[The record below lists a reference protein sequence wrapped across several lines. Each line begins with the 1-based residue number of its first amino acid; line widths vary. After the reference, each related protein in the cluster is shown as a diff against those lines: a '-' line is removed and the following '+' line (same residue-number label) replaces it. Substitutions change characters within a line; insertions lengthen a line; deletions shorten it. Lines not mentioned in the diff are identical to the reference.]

1 MLAVEIMDTA
11 FMNSISKWK
20 KWDEMLA
27 SPWFTVYPDVGNL
40 SAWGNDV
47 PAELKLGIDRIAAIH
62 LKDTQPV
69 TEHSPDS
76 SAMCRLAK
84 AVSIL
89 LASSKRCM
97 S

>member
-1 MLAVEIMDTA
+1 MEKVGRNACV
-11 FMNSISKWK
+11 
-20 KWDEMLA
+20 
-27 SPWFTVYPDVGNL
+27 TVVHRLPDVGNL